1 MPTRYGKIVSL
12 TQNMYISHKVISL
25 MIQNKHSHH
34 VSRVRS
40 QLIYLFQIL
49 NVSLHSRV
57 NNFINNAQQSNV
69 EKKWSDSC
77 AQCAVHSFLHR
88 HSM

>member
-34 VSRVRS
+34 VARVRS
-40 QLIYLFQIL
+40 QLIYLF
-49 NVSLHSRV
+49 
-57 NNFINNAQQSNV
+57 
-69 EKKWSDSC
+69 
-77 AQCAVHSFLHR
+77 
-88 HSM
+88 